1 MDGSFRIGR
10 LFGIPILIHYTFIL
24 VIPLF
29 AWIIGSQISLT
40 ADMIK
45 EIFLVPVD
53 TSLMTE
59 GFIPYLIGI
68 LVALGLFA
76 GVLVHELAHSLVARY
91 KGIRINSITLMIFGG
106 IASMEEGVPDPKAEL
121 PMALIGPITSLV
133 VGLVCS
139 GIVYAVPA
147 VISNP
152 ALGGTAVFVF
162 GYLGVLNIILCAFNL
177 LPAFPM
183 DGGRVLRAWLATR
196 MPLYRATKI
205 AADIGKGFAIIFGII
220 GLFSNPF
227 LILIALFIYIGASS
241 ESTAVKYS
249 FLLQNVTVG
258 DMMSSPVT
266 TVPPSLPVRDVITMM
281 YSSKHLGFPVVER
294 DTLIGMVT
302 LADVNRTS
310 SIDREAMQV
319 RDIMTRDPVTLPPS
333 APLIDALISASING
347 AEGGSVTGSRVIMSR
362 TCIASRSI
370 EDVRFTSASVTMPIR
385 VSRSTTGNPR
395 CLLEYIMVM
404 TSLKGCVGETVV
416 TGLLIISPTVTFWR
430 RKLYFTAVDSL
441 LA

>member
-29 AWIIGSQISLT
+29 AWIIGSQIALT

-59 GFIPYLIGI
+59 GYIPYLVGI
-68 LVALGLFA
+68 IVALGLFA
-76 GVLVHELAHSLVARY
+76 GVLLHELAHSLVARY

-121 PMALIGPITSLV
+121 PMAFIGPITSLV

-139 GIVYAVPA
+139 GIVYAIPTL
-147 VISNP
+147 ISNP
-152 ALGGTAVFVF
+152 ADGGIGVFVF
-162 GYLGVLNIILCAFNL
+162 GYLGILNIILCAFNL

-196 MPLYRATKI
+196 MPVYRATKI

-266 TVPPSLPVRDVITMM
+266 TVSPTQPLREVITMM

-294 DTLIGMVT
+294 DTLVGMIT

-333 APLIDALISASING
+333 APVIDALK
-347 AEGGSVTGSRVIMSR
+347 IMSARNFGRIPVVQDGKILGIVTR
-362 TCIASRSI
+362 TDII
-370 EDVRFTSASVTMPIR
+370 KVT
-385 VSRSTTGNPR
+385 
-395 CLLEYIMVM
+395 E
-404 TSLKGCVGETVV
+404 LKQ
-416 TGLLIISPTVTFWR
+416 I
-430 RKLYFTAVDSL
+430 
-441 LA
+441 

>member
-59 GFIPYLIGI
+59 GYVPYLVGI
-68 LVALGLFA
+68 IVALGLFA

-139 GIVYAVPA
+139 GIVYAVPT
-147 VISNP
+147 VISSP
-152 ALGGTAVFVF
+152 ASAGIGVFVF
-162 GYLGVLNIILCAFNL
+162 GYLGILNIILCAFNL

-266 TVPPSLPVRDVITMM
+266 TVSPTLPLREVITMM

-294 DTLIGMVT
+294 DTLIGMIT

-310 SIDREAMQV
+310 PIDREAMQV

-333 APLIDALISASING
+333 APVIDALK
-347 AEGGSVTGSRVIMSR
+347 IMSARNFGRIPVVQDGKILGIVTR
-362 TCIASRSI
+362 TDII
-370 EDVRFTSASVTMPIR
+370 KVT
-385 VSRSTTGNPR
+385 
-395 CLLEYIMVM
+395 E
-404 TSLKGCVGETVV
+404 LKQ
-416 TGLLIISPTVTFWR
+416 I
-430 RKLYFTAVDSL
+430 
-441 LA
+441 